1 MELIT
6 PVWAAYGI
14 VALAALLVASGIAA
28 QFHRRKG
35 VAFWL
40 STAILLVLAAL
51 AAYEFAVSADFVL
64 FGLLHVYAFSMFFA
78 VLFALGLELVNILSY
93 GHSSHFI
100 EISTLLGFAAVG
112 ILVVPMAYSL
122 LTIIIA
128 IELTTV
134 PSALMIAIGG
144 KRDLEPAVKLLLLS
158 SIAIAVLAFA
168 VSLVFPYD
176 MQLGLTAIAANPS
189 IGGSYIV
196 FLSMVLFIAALAVEA
211 ALFPFNLWVPDV
223 YEGAPGN
230 VTALVAGINK
240 KVAMVALIE
249 ILFTVFIVSRPAF
262 MAGIAVLSVLT
273 MFFGNL
279 AAMAQTNVKRM
290 FAYSSISQAG
300 YIMVGVAAA
309 TQYGLESSAFQ
320 IAAHMFMIIGAFAIV
335 LWLEERNIKS
345 VEDYKGLAM
354 RNGFAGIALTII
366 MLSMAGIPPLMGF
379 MGKFL
384 LFSSAINAG
393 LLTLA
398 FIGILNSFLSIY
410 YYGRLIAAIYD
421 RRYER
426 KLILDRS
433 VKAVV
438 IAVLVVIVVFGIY
451 PAPLMAIT
459 ITVAHSLLG
468 L

>member
-1 MELIT
+1 MGFI
-6 PVWAAYGI
+6 PQIWAAYSI
-14 VALAALLVASGIAA
+14 VVLMALLVASGMAA
-28 QFHRRKG
+28 QFHRKKG
-35 VAFWL
+35 MAFWL
-40 STAILLVLAAL
+40 STAFLLALAAL
-51 AAYEFAVSADFVL
+51 AAYEFAMSANLVL
-64 FGLLHVYAFSMFFA
+64 FDLLHVYAFSMFFTT
-78 VLFALGLELVNILSY
+78 LFAVGLELANALSY
-93 GHSSHFI
+93 GHSTRFI
-100 EISTLLGFAAVG
+100 EISALLGFAAVG
-112 ILVVPMAYSL
+112 IFVLPMAYSL

-128 IELTTV
+128 IELTAV
-134 PSALMIAIGG
+134 PTALMIAIGG

-176 MQLGLTAIAANPS
+176 MQLSLSMLTANPAIS
-189 IGGSYIV
+189 GSYVV
-196 FLSMVLFIAALAVEA
+196 FLSMVLFIAALAIEA
-211 ALFPFNLWVPDV
+211 SLFPFNLWVPDV
-223 YEGAPGN
+223 YQGAPGN
-230 VTALVAGINK
+230 ITALIAGINK
-240 KVAMVALIE
+240 TVAIVALIE
-249 ILFTVFIVSRPAF
+249 ILFTVFMVSRPAF
-262 MAGIAVLSVLT
+262 IAGIAVLSVLT

-279 AAMAQTNVKRM
+279 TAMVQSNVKRM

-300 YIMVGVAAA
+300 YIMVGIAAA
-309 TQYGLESSAFQ
+309 SQYGLSSSAFQ
-320 IAAHMFMIIGAFAIV
+320 MAAHMFMIIGAFAIV

-384 LFSSAINAG
+384 LFSSAISSG
-393 LLTLA
+393 LVALA
-398 FIGILNSFLSIY
+398 FIGIINSFLSIY
-410 YYGRLIAAIYD
+410 YYGRLISAIYD

-426 KLILDRS
+426 KLAMDRS

-438 IAVLVVIVVFGIY
+438 IVTLAVVIAFGIY

-459 ITVAHSLLG
+459 NSVMHSLLA